1 MDEGRLVKLSRIETC
16 VISTLAIQISS
27 IQGSLPMEIQY
38 WDNESENVRNE
49 SSGESGNLQESLV
62 VFDTEDATPHQG
74 LFFGRCAYLLAGQN
88 ETWQL
93 CLELPGLHC
102 CW

>member
-1 MDEGRLVKLSRIETC
+1 MDESRLVKLSRIETC
-16 VISTLAIQISS
+16 VISTRAIQISS

-49 SSGESGNLQESLV
+49 SSGESGHLPESLV

-74 LFFGRCAYLLAGQN
+74 LFFGRCAYLLAEQN

-93 CLELPGLHC
+93 SL
-102 CW
+102 